1 VKETRTEYL
10 ARITAEYPG
19 AYHRIDDLMR
29 SWDEAHRREMSEGE
43 AKEARA
49 WGEANVGSADPM
61 VGEKFT
67 LPKGKDNAAP
77 EGGDAAP
84 SEAPPKDTEQP

>member
-19 AYHRIDDLMR
+19 AYHRIADLMR
-29 SWDEAHRREMSEGE
+29 DWDNQHRDEMSAEDKAE
-43 AKEARA
+43 AKA
-49 WGEANVGSADPM
+49 WDAANVGRASADA
-61 VGEKFT
+61 GQKFT

-84 SEAPPKDTEQP
+84 SEAPPKDTEQS